1 MLYKQFI
8 VLFFLLILNR
18 VKFVIMEVEEVSFDI
33 FFIFRFRFFSVDVE
47 NVFLFNFYSVGMF

>member
-1 MLYKQFI
+1 
-8 VLFFLLILNR
+8 
-18 VKFVIMEVEEVSFDI
+18 MEVEEVSFDI